1 MGSIGWVIYCVVLAG
16 MVALIVMRRAG
27 QIPAKE
33 AAEYVKDGAIIVDV
47 RSPEEFSSGHL
58 SQAFNMPLDGI
69 EGTLPNKIK
78 DRSQVILVHC
88 QTGLR
93 SKKAKDRLNQIGYK
107 QVFDLGSYE
116 RAFKIVS
123 GRHL

>member
-1 MGSIGWVIYCVVLAG
+1 MGGIGWAIYFVVLVA
-16 MVALIVMRRAG
+16 MVAFIVMRRSG
-27 QIPAKE
+27 QVPAKE

-69 EGTLPNKIK
+69 EGILPNKIK
-78 DRSQVILVHC
+78 DKDRVILVHC

-93 SKKAKDRLNQIGYK
+93 SKKAMDRLNKIGYK
-107 QVFDLGSYE
+107 HVFNLGSYE